1 MANQIPLI
9 FNNTVNQ
16 IREIPAL
23 DNLDLTDCGI
33 SGVTNITA
41 SGTVTAGDFNTTSDE
56 KLKDDV
62 KIIEGSLDKVIQI
75 NGVSFKWK
83 DNGEECLGVI
93 AQNIEEVFPELVKEG
108 EDHKTVNY
116 NGLIGV
122 LIEAVKELSDEVKE
136 LKERLDEK

>member
-16 IREIPAL
+16 IQEIPAL

-62 KIIEGSLDKVIQI
+62 KI
-75 NGVSFKWK
+75 
-83 DNGEECLGVI
+83 
-93 AQNIEEVFPELVKEG
+93 
-108 EDHKTVNY
+108 
-116 NGLIGV
+116 
-122 LIEAVKELSDEVKE
+122 
-136 LKERLDEK
+136 